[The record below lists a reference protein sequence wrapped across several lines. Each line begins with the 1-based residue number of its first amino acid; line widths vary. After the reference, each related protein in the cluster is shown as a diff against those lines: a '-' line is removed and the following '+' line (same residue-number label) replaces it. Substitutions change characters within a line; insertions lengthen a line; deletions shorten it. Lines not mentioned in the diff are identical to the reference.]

1 MMMIPIGLA
10 ILGLLLIFLE
20 FFLPGAIMAIGGAAL
35 LIASGFFFY
44 MENPN
49 IFSLFAFM
57 AFLATAT
64 FVVVRVAL
72 WRIAKKGMISDDSQ
86 EGYQASLYVRELV
99 GKLGIAST
107 DLKPSGFVMIE
118 EESYEALSKSGYIDK
133 GTPILV
139 MSGQGSHLFVKEVK
153 K

>member
-1 MMMIPIGLA
+1 
-10 ILGLLLIFLE
+10 
-20 FFLPGAIMAIGGAAL
+20 MAIGGAAL
-35 LIASGFFFY
+35 LIASVCFFY

-57 AFLATAT
+57 AFLGTAT

-72 WRIAKKGMISDDSQ
+72 WRIAKKGIVSHDSQ
-86 EGYQASLYVRELV
+86 EGYQASLFDGEMV
-99 GKLGIAST
+99 GKIGVAAT
-107 DLKPSGFVMIE
+107 DLKPSGFVTID

-133 GTPILV
+133 GTSIRV
-139 MSGQGSHLFVKEVK
+139 MSGQGSHLFVKTEVK